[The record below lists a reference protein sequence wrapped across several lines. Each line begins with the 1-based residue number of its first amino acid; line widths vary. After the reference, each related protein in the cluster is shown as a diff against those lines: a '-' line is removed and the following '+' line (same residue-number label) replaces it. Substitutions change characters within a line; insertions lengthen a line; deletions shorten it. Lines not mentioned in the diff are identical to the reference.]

1 MISIYKSMEEEVGL
15 ECAKNMKEDIE
26 SRNMRVSGLRINSK

>member
-1 MISIYKSMEEEVGL
+1 MEEEVGL

-26 SRNMRVSGLRINSK
+26 GRDMRVSGLRINSK